1 MHYIDELL
9 DLLRK
14 LRDPNS
20 GCPWDIKQTHESLA
34 PFIVEEAWEV
44 VSAIK
49 SSDQSLEEELG
60 DVLMNVLFH
69 CQIASEHGKFDFK
82 TVCEKLAQK
91 IIKKHPHVFSSED
104 KRVTTTEEE
113 VLKNWEKIDENKQPG
128 NRLDSISKSLPATI
142 RAKTASERAKRLG
155 IFFTNEQEV
164 WSKIDEELGELKRAK
179 SKDEFESEVGDLLF
193 TLVELCRFKEVDP
206 EVALN
211 RSTDKFI
218 ARVKAAL
225 QFSENHPEGSNSKE
239 TWELAKRQ

>member
-49 SSDQSLEEELG
+49 SSSESLEEELG

-69 CQIASEHGKFDFK
+69 CQIASEQGKFDFE
-82 TVCEKLAQK
+82 TVCKTLAQK
-91 IIKKHPHVFSSED
+91 IIKKHPHVFSSEE

-113 VLKNWEKIDENKQPG
+113 VLKNWEKTDESKQPG

-155 IFFTNEQEV
+155 IFFTSEEEV
-164 WSKIDEELGELKRAK
+164 WSKIDEELGELKNAN

-193 TLVELCRFKEVDP
+193 TLIELCRFREVDP

-218 ARVKAAL
+218 SRVKTAL
-225 QFSENHPEGSNSKE
+225 QVCDNHPESSNSKE